1 MELHTLF
8 PAHIAEMK
16 LRANHL
22 CEREGYDLLAIH
34 AGQVKRQFLDDMEY
48 PFKANPHFKVWC
60 PLENAPHS
68 WVLVS
73 PQHEKPTLVILSA
86 DDFWQQQPNLDR
98 EAWLNMFHVELIS
111 RPDQIDR
118 LLPYDKNRAVYLGEH
133 IEVAQALGFMQ
144 VNPEPALSY
153 LNFHRA
159 LKTEYEQQCI
169 RRANEVAI
177 SGHFAAAE
185 AWHAGASEFDCL
197 LAYMKATRQGE
208 NQVHYPH
215 IIGQNEHAAILHY
228 AGKSVQALPLSQQRS
243 LMIDAGANWA
253 GYAADISRTYAGAA
267 ASDEFAEL
275 IMAVDQ
281 VAQALAMEAKPGMA
295 FADLHGHAHLQVA
308 QLLFAFGFC
317 TMDPEDMVKTQVS
330 HVFMPHGI
338 GHFIGL
344 QVHDVG
350 GNLLDE
356 RGLLA
361 PSPKNYPKLKTTRE
375 LQPRMAFT
383 IEPGIYF
390 IDVLL
395 NQLQDSDYS
404 KTINWSR
411 VAEFIPYGG
420 IRVEDNIIIHR
431 EGNENITREL
441 GLY

>member
-16 LRANHL
+16 LRTNRL
-22 CEREGYDLLAIH
+22 CEREGYELLAIH
-34 AGQVKRQFLDDMEY
+34 AGQLKRQFLDDMEY
-48 PFKANPHFKVWC
+48 PFKPNPHFKAWC
-60 PLENAPHS
+60 PLANMPHS
-68 WVLVS
+68 WILVS
-73 PQHEKPTLVILSA
+73 AQQEKPTLVILSA
-86 DDFWQQQPNLDR
+86 DEFWVEQPNLDR

-118 LLPYDKNRAVYLGEH
+118 LLPYEKSRAVYIGEH
-133 IEVAQALGFMQ
+133 IEVAQALGFLQ
-144 VNPEPALSY
+144 VNPEPAISY

-159 LKTEYEQQCI
+159 LKTEYEQQCL

-177 SGHFAAAE
+177 RGHLAVAE
-185 AWHAGASEFDCL
+185 AWHSGASEFDCL
-197 LAYMKATRQGE
+197 LAYMQASRQGE
-208 NQVHYPH
+208 NEVHYPH

-228 AGKSVQALPLSQQRS
+228 QGRSPLALPIGQRRS

-253 GYAADISRTYAGAA
+253 GYAADISRSYAGADA
-267 ASDEFAEL
+267 IDEYAEL
-275 IMAVDQ
+275 IMAIDEVT
-281 VAQALAMEAKPGMA
+281 QALAMEVKPGMA
-295 FADLHGHAHLQVA
+295 FADLHGRAHLQIA

-317 TMDPEDMVKTQVS
+317 SMDPEEMVAKQIS

-350 GNLLDE
+350 SNLLDE

-361 PSPKNYPKLKTTRE
+361 PSPENYPKLKTTRE

-395 NQLQDSDYS
+395 NRLQDSGYS
-404 KTINWSR
+404 KAMNWKR
-411 VAEFIPYGG
+411 IAEFAPYGG
-420 IRVEDNIIIHR
+420 IRIEDNIIMHR
-431 EGNENITREL
+431 DRNENVTREL
-441 GLY
+441 GLN

>member
-16 LRANHL
+16 LRANNL
-22 CEREGYDLLAIH
+22 CEREGYDLIAIH
-34 AGQVKRQFLDDMEY
+34 AGQIKRQFLDDMEY
-48 PFKANPHFKVWC
+48 PFKANPHFKAWC
-60 PLENAPHS
+60 PLGNAPHS

-73 PQHEKPTLVILSA
+73 AQQEKPTLVILSA
-86 DDFWQQQPNLDR
+86 EDFWQEQPNLDR
-98 EAWLNMFHVELIS
+98 EAWLNMFHVELIA

-118 LLPYDKNRAVYLGEH
+118 LLPYDKSRVVYLGEH
-133 IEVAQALGFMQ
+133 IEVAQALGFTH
-144 VNPEPALSY
+144 VNPEPVLSY
-153 LNFHRA
+153 LNFYRG
-159 LKTEYEQQCI
+159 LKTEYEQQCL
-169 RRANEVAI
+169 RRANEIAI
-177 SGHFAAAE
+177 RGHLAAAD

-197 LAYMKATRQGE
+197 LAYMKASKQGE
-208 NQVHYPH
+208 NEVHYPH
-215 IIGQNEHAAILHY
+215 IIAQNEHAAMVHY
-228 AGKSVQALPLSQQRS
+228 AGRSTQALPFNQQRS
-243 LMIDAGANWA
+243 FMLDAGANWA
-253 GYAADISRTYAGAA
+253 GYAADISRTYAGVA

-281 VAQALAMEAKPGMA
+281 IAQALAMEARPGMA
-295 FADLHGHAHLQVA
+295 FAELHSRGHLQIA

-317 TMDPEDMVKTQVS
+317 TMDPVDMVAKQIS

-350 GNLLDE
+350 ANLLDE

-361 PSPKNYPKLKTTRE
+361 PTPKHYPKLKTTRE
-375 LQPRMAFT
+375 LQPRMAIT

-390 IDVLL
+390 IDTLL

-404 KTINWSR
+404 KNINWQR
-411 VAEFIPYGG
+411 IAEFAPYGG
-420 IRVEDNIIIHR
+420 IRIEDNILIHR

-441 GLY
+441 GLH